1 MLSGDS
7 MFPRI
12 HSAAQRAQL
21 ETRTLALL
29 AAGMRTALI
38 TALIGPALIAWLTAP
53 TIGLAAAIGPAALLY
68 LITIDRVL
76 FVRRVAR
83 HLAAP
88 GGASARPWLDAFT
101 WRTGLSALVVAL
113 WGYPVVTS
121 GDDTLVFMILA
132 LATIVSASSMAQF
145 CCWPPAMWAS
155 FTPILLGLGLQLLVF
170 SGSHGVFGV
179 AFTALLWLT
188 LGMAGLRFART
199 LHNDMSTRLLNEQ
212 LLHELDVKRLQAEA
226 ANAAKSRFFA
236 AASHDLRQ
244 PLQAMNLYMS
254 VLQGGEGGRSDP
266 TALARLDE
274 CLSAL
279 DRLLGVVLDLSR
291 LDSGQIIPQPRP
303 VALQPLLD
311 RLAATYEAAARHKGL
326 QMRVHPTT
334 AWAVSDPAL
343 LERVLANLLTN
354 AIRYTARGG
363 VLLGVRGT
371 DQGLCLFVAD
381 TGIGIA
387 AEAHESIFEEFVQLN
402 NPARDPDKGHG
413 LGLPTVRRI
422 ADLLGHPMELR
433 SQPGRGSVFALRL
446 PPAPPGSESAAP
458 EPPAPAAAPL
468 QGRVLVVEDNSLVR
482 DALVQLLTG
491 WGLAVQT
498 ASDGDTACATLAQA
512 SNAFDVVLSDW
523 RLPGTRDG
531 LGVLR
536 EALARQHGLKLAA
549 ILTGED
555 VQLLGSAG
563 KEFPVLRKPL
573 RPLRL
578 RTLLARYLRESK
590 GP

>member
-363 VLLGVRGT
+363 VLL
-371 DQGLCLFVAD
+371 
-381 TGIGIA
+381 
-387 AEAHESIFEEFVQLN
+387 N

-536 EALARQHGLKLAA
+536 EARARQHGLKLAA

-555 VQLLGSAG
+555 VQLLGSVG
-563 KEFPVLRKPL
+563 KEFPILRKPL